1 MKFSCA
7 GSRRGSGARPR
18 PEGTAEPEE
27 VSEGE
32 VAPEPS
38 LVPMTM
44 DPPELEPLPPLKT
57 EPPELWPLPEA
68 P

>member
-27 VSEGE
+27 VSTGE
-32 VAPEPS
+32 VAPEPP
-38 LVPMTM
+38 LPLLEM
-44 DPPELEPLPPLKT
+44 DPPELEPPQPLKT